1 MTRRF
6 LSSSAF
12 SLVVSLAA
20 LTLGGCASSAEE
32 KPVELVR
39 PPVEGE
45 VAAYTQLEKRVVALE
60 GQMHE
65 AQPTLKKVEA
75 MEIHFKALSLELDK
89 IAKEYPEAE
98 APKERSVAPVVRE
111 TLKKEPAKAE
121 PVLKKEDL
129 KVNAQDEKPAEKMDE
144 KKAETA
150 PAATPVSAPV
160 SADELAV
167 TSVRIGEQGKET
179 TRIVLDTTKA
189 AELRYDL
196 DNGEGLLVIDIPNAK
211 WSATD
216 SSVLKKSP
224 MVKSFHA
231 NSDDAGSHLVI
242 ELKQSAKVTATARL
256 NPSGA
261 SGHRVYVDVA
271 PAK

>member
-12 SLVVSLAA
+12 SMVVSLAA

-45 VAAYTQLEKRVVALE
+45 VAAYTQLERRVGALE
-60 GQMHE
+60 GQMRE

-89 IAKEYPEAE
+89 IAKEYPETSDAE
-98 APKERSVAPVVRE
+98 VVAVAPVERE
-111 TLKKEPAKAE
+111 TLKKKPVVQKEEPKVEA
-121 PVLKKEDL
+121 L
-129 KVNAQDEKPAEKMDE
+129 KVHEDVKVQEEPKAE
-144 KKAETA
+144 KKAEA
-150 PAATPVSAPV
+150 SN
-160 SADELAV
+160 SNELAV

-179 TRIVLDTTKA
+179 TRIVLDTTKS

-196 DNGEGLLVIDIPNAK
+196 DNGEGLLVIDVPNAK

-231 NSDDAGSHLVI
+231 SSDEAGSHLVI
-242 ELKQSAKVTATARL
+242 ELKQTAKVTATARL
-256 NPSGA
+256 TPSGA